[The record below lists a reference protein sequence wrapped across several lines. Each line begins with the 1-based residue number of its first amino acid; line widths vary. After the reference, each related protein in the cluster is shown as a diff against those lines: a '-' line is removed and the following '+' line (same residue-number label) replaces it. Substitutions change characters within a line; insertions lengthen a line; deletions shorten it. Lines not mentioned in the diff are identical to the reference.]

1 MRGWLGSGETLGI
14 RLPALC
20 LYLAFFFFF
29 VCLGVIAALIAL
41 ERLERGLSA
50 QELVLSSQ
58 KTSVLSSTQTE
69 LQDTFA
75 PGTAL
80 VVPGVFI
87 SILCA

>member
-20 LYLAFFFFF
+20 LYLAFFLF

-41 ERLERGLSA
+41 ERLERGLIA